1 MMKKTIRVE
10 MLNIGDELLNG
21 TAVNTNATWL
31 CGRCMHEGV
40 NVLAVTMVGDSLEEI
55 MRALKRA
62 AMRSDVVIITGG
74 LGPTSDDRTKDAALA
89 WFGGTMAPVTSEIER
104 IRQLFAERGYPLTE
118 RNIQQG
124 WIPDTAFSLGNPVGT
139 APGMEFR
146 KDDTTFVFLPGVPA
160 EMKAIF
166 DQHFPRWFGH
176 NEINGRFVFSEMIT
190 VGIGESFVAE
200 SLSEWQANLPKEL
213 SLAFLPSAGLVK
225 IRLSCFSKDIK
236 ATQLKMNMLLSQAA
250 NHFPGDA
257 FMTAGASWDE
267 YFHRKMLSTDKTIS
281 TAESCTGG
289 YLAHRITSVPG
300 SSAIYRGS
308 IVAYHNDIKE
318 GFLDVPEKTLAAHG
332 AVSSEVTAIMAENI
346 RRKFQTD
353 IGVAI
358 SGIAGPD
365 GGTAEKP
372 VGTVWIA
379 VADGQQ
385 LHKKMFLMGSD
396 RIRNIEKSAVM
407 AMKMV
412 LNLLTSQ

>member
-1 MMKKTIRVE
+1 MMKKFNTEI
-10 MLNIGDELLNG
+10 LNIGDELLNG
-21 TAVNTNATWL
+21 TSANTNATWL
-31 CGRCMHEGV
+31 CGRCMQEGG
-40 NVLAVTMVGDSLEEI
+40 NVVAVTMVGDSLEEI
-55 MRALKRA
+55 FRALKRA
-62 AMRSDVVIITGG
+62 SRRSDLVIITGG
-74 LGPTSDDRTKDAALA
+74 LGPTSDDRTKDAALE

-124 WIPDTAFSLGNPVGT
+124 WIPDTAFNLGNPVGT

-176 NEINGRFVFSEMIT
+176 KENDSRFVFSEMIT
-190 VGIGESFVAE
+190 VGIGESFVADT
-200 SLSEWQANLPKEL
+200 LSDWQANLPEEL

-225 IRLSCFSKDIK
+225 IRLSCFSKDIE
-236 ATQLKMNMLLSQAA
+236 AARLKINKLLSEAA
-250 NHFPGDA
+250 SLFPDDA
-257 FMTAGASWDE
+257 FMTEGASWDA
-267 YFHRKMLSTDKTIS
+267 YFFREILSTGRTIS

-300 SSAIYRGS
+300 SSAMFRGS

-318 GFLDVPEKTLAAHG
+318 GFLDVPVEILSAHG
-332 AVSSEVTAIMAENI
+332 AVSSEVVTIMAENI
-346 RRKFQTD
+346 RRKFKTD

-365 GGTAEKP
+365 GGSVEKP

-379 VADGQQ
+379 VADGQDV
-385 LHKKMFLMGSD
+385 HKKMFLMGSD

>member
-10 MLNIGDELLNG
+10 ILNIGDELLNG
-21 TAVNTNATWL
+21 TSVNTNATWL
-31 CGRCMHEGV
+31 CGRCVQEGS

-55 MRALKRA
+55 LRALKRA
-62 AMRSDVVIITGG
+62 ASRSDLVVITGG

-89 WFGGTMAPVTSEIER
+89 FFGGQMVPVASEIER

-124 WIPDTAFSLGNPVGT
+124 WIPDTTFNLGNPVGT
-139 APGMEFR
+139 APGMEFI

-166 DQHFPRWFGH
+166 DQNFPRWFGRE
-176 NEINGRFVFSEMIT
+176 EISIRFIFSEMIT
-190 VGIGESFVAE
+190 VGIGESFVADT
-200 SLSEWQANLPKEL
+200 LSEWQNNLPGDL

-225 IRLSCFSKDIK
+225 IRLSCFTDDTE
-236 ATQLKMNMLLSQAA
+236 ATRLRINTLLSQAA
-250 NHFPGDA
+250 ERFPGDA
-257 FMTAGASWDE
+257 FMTGGASWDE
-267 YFHRKMLSTDKTIS
+267 YFHRELLSTGKTIA

-300 SSAIYRGS
+300 SSAYYKGS

-318 GFLDVPEKTLAAHG
+318 AYLGVPGEMLEAHG
-332 AVSSEVTAIMAENI
+332 AVSREVVTLMAQQI
-346 RRKFQTD
+346 RIKLNTG

-358 SGIAGPD
+358 SGVAGPD
-365 GGTAEKP
+365 GGTQEKP
-372 VGTVWIA
+372 VGTAWIA
-379 VADGQQ
+379 VADGAQSIT
-385 LHKKMFLMGSD
+385 KMFLMGSD
-396 RIRNIEKSAVM
+396 RIRNIEKSTVM

-412 LNLLTSQ
+412 LNLITSQ